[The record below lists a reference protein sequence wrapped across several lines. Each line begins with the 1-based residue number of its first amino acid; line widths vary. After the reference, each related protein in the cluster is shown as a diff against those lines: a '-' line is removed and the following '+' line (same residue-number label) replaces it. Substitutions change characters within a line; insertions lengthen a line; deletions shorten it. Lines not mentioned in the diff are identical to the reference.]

1 MFEDRTMRKVS
12 DLFGKNVSVTASKAA
27 VDALLTQDNGT
38 EAYSLF
44 GKILALCGAGWLL
57 ITLIPFFCGTK
68 LSEWICMLIVGI
80 IQIVVGII
88 FVILTKKSANF
99 QKWANKDFEKELKNQ
114 KKYKE
119 KVHIKLGKDE
129 KPLPIT
135 YGDVLAFKLIVVCII
150 IVMFFFFLL
159 WLS

>member
-27 VDALLTQDNGT
+27 VDALFAQDNGT

-68 LSEWICMLIVGI
+68 LSEWIWMLIVGI

-88 FVILTKKSANF
+88 FVILAKKSLNF

-119 KVHIKLGKDE
+119 IVHIKLDKDE

-150 IVMFFFFLL
+150 IVMFFFLL

>member
-1 MFEDRTMRKVS
+1 MRKVS

-27 VDALLTQDNGT
+27 VDALFVQDNGT

-68 LSEWICMLIVGI
+68 LSEWIWMLIVGI

-88 FVILTKKSANF
+88 FVILAKKSLNF

-119 KVHIKLGKDE
+119 KVRIKVGEDE
-129 KPLPIT
+129 KTLPIT
-135 YGDVLAFKLIVVCII
+135 HGDVLAFKLIVVCII

-159 WLS
+159 WLF

>member
-27 VDALLTQDNGT
+27 VDALFAQNNGT

-68 LSEWICMLIVGI
+68 LSEWIWMLIVGI

-88 FVILTKKSANF
+88 FVILAKKSLNF

-119 KVHIKLGKDE
+119 IVHIKLDKDE